1 MKNEEIIEISGID
14 TKPFNRFSYK
24 IPLDKLIDLLIESKE
39 KCIDK
44 GYTNLTLWVS
54 ENSGLVDMSIHG
66 DRGFTEEEKDVIE
79 RIKVIARVKDRTSK
93 GLTRDELLK

>member
-14 TKPFNRFSYK
+14 TKPFNRFGYK

-44 GYTNLTLWVS
+44 GYTN
-54 ENSGLVDMSIHG
+54 
-66 DRGFTEEEKDVIE
+66 FF
-79 RIKVIARVKDRTSK
+79 
-93 GLTRDELLK
+93 